1 LSVNDDIS
9 NGDTGEKKNNQEHE
23 QETVRFRGKEIPI
36 EKFQK
41 RMSQKPKIYG
51 AILINIS
58 IILIIIIIILIV
70 FN

>member
-1 LSVNDDIS
+1 LSINDDIS
-9 NGDTGEKKNNQEHE
+9 NGDTDEKKDNQELQ

-36 EKFQK
+36 EKLQK

-51 AILINIS
+51 TILINIS